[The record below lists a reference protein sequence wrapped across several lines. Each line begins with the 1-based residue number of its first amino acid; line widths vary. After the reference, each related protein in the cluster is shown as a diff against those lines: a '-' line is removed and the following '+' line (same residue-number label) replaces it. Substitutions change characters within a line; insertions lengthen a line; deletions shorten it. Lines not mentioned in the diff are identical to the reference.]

1 MPYAIARPAETLKE
15 FANYFSEHIATVQG
29 QSEFLK
35 ALNHVRRMRE
45 SIARKEQKKLS
56 SI

>member
-1 MPYAIARPAETLKE
+1 MPYTVVRPAETLKE
-15 FANYFSEHIATVQG
+15 FADYFGDHIATAQG

-56 SI
+56 AV